1 MQVNCCFEYSILG
14 YASNDGMLN
23 QEETSISLEEHG
35 QGLQTVGKSKEI
47 NCTVGDTGTQ
57 QTSPETLEEE
67 AIEAVLSTSNNR
79 EESTGKVHF
88 TKSHSQAF
96 SHSQTGNPVTQF
108 QGLTPV
114 KFSRKELRH
123 IPASELSSRRATINC
138 VAADSIEMPRK
149 SHDYTM

>member
-1 MQVNCCFEYSILG
+1 
-14 YASNDGMLN
+14 MLN
-23 QEETSISLEEHG
+23 QEETSISLEEQG
-35 QGLQTVGKSKEI
+35 QRLQTVEKSKEI
-47 NCTVGDTGTQ
+47 NCTVGDIGTQ
-57 QTSPETLEEE
+57 QTSTETLDEE

-79 EESTGKVHF
+79 EEPTGKVQHF

-123 IPASELSSRRATINC
+123 IPAAELSSRRATINS

-149 SHDYTM
+149 SHDHTM